1 MSINDVDSGKRNK
14 EDAQKNGGHV
24 AMKIR
29 KVHDMNEKMHI
40 EFSQSEWTTLCDFLK
55 RSNRNETVADKLL
68 SIDVQIQR
76 QKEYERKQPRV
87 DTN

>member
-1 MSINDVDSGKRNK
+1 
-14 EDAQKNGGHV
+14 
-24 AMKIR
+24 MKIR

-76 QKEYERKQPRV
+76 QKEYERKQPRI